1 MRNNKGFGKFEVLT
15 VMVICLIIFCVLFY
29 TILGASPTRK
39 MKTMQEDAI
48 SFTKTATTNN
58 NSFHN
63 TETFYLKEVIDEK
76 LMEEINNPFGKGSC
90 SSEES
95 KIEIEEDG
103 FVYTTL
109 KCGEYLID
117 HAIVTDGKDVP
128 IYKVGAWQEEKIPGG
143 EEKTFYYCVKD
154 GKVLY
159 PAYYEELY
167 LVYRV
172 NKDYQT
178 SYYFASEM
186 GNICKV
192 KSKTLYRTK
201 ELVK

>member
-48 SFTKTATTNN
+48 SFTKTATTNS

-76 LMEEINNPFGKGSC
+76 LMDEINNPFGKGSC

-103 FVYTTL
+103 FAYTTL
-109 KCGEYLID
+109 KCGKYLID
-117 HAIVTDGKDVP
+117 HAIVTDGKKVDV
-128 IYKVGAWQEEKIPGG
+128 YEVGEWKDTKEKND
-143 EEKTFYYCVKD
+143 EEKTLYNCIKD
-154 GKVLY
+154 GKEIY
-159 PAYYEELY
+159 DDYYEELY
-167 LVYRV
+167 FVYRI
-172 NKDYQT
+172 NKDYQKD
-178 SYYFASEM
+178 YYFATEVKS
-186 GNICKV
+186 ICKV
-192 KSKTLYRTK
+192 VSKNQYRSK
-201 ELVK
+201 KLAS